1 MKNQIK
7 YIIIAFLCAVSGTV
21 WAEGAKPSADSVKV
35 KNYVIGR
42 VTDAVSGEPLMGVTV
57 TSAPGVSTLTDEDGP
72 LPYPGGF
79 VRLRTEILCSR
90 FPYPF
95 RFVAR
100 NSRDGFCDVYRC
112 IQKRERR

>member
-57 TSAPGVSTLTDEDGP
+57 TSAPGVSTLTDEDGRYRIPVDSYGCELRFSAPGFLIPVP
-72 LPYPGGF
+72 L
-79 VRLRTEILCSR
+79 
-90 FPYPF
+90 
-95 RFVAR
+95 
-100 NSRDGFCDVYRC
+100 RC
-112 IQKRERR
+112 AELSEMVL